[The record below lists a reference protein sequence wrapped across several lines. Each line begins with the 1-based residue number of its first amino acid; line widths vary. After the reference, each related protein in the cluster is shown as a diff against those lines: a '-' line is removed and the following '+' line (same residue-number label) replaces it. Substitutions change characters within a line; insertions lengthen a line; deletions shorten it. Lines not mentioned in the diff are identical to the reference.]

1 MRCYDGLGRRL
12 DLDTIRQDTLHTDH
26 PAGKECGSWHSLET
40 SLHTSPADQSAGLT
54 LRPTPN
60 SDHWRWG
67 PILDAV
73 VCLVWPGP
81 HCLSASH
88 LNFRFLLR
96 SALLGEV
103 NQAQASPFKV
113 VMNGN
118 YSEMIFPAYLV
129 EILEWRLITVVWRW
143 WGSRFMF
150 NISCPSRSGEEKRW
164 CEPPDWL
171 GETPSQSPARTGLL
185 G

>member
-40 SLHTSPADQSAGLT
+40 SLQTSPADQSAGLT

-118 YSEMIFPAYLV
+118 YSEMIFSSISGGDTGVKIDHSGP
-129 EILEWRLITVVWRW
+129 VWRW
-143 WGSRFMF
+143 
-150 NISCPSRSGEEKRW
+150 
-164 CEPPDWL
+164 
-171 GETPSQSPARTGLL
+171 
-185 G
+185 

>member
-1 MRCYDGLGRRL
+1 MTVWAG
-12 DLDTIRQDTLHTDH
+12 DLILIPSGQDTLHTDH
-26 PAGKECGSWHSLET
+26 PARQECGSSHSLENSLQT
-40 SLHTSPADQSAGLT
+40 SLADQSAGLT

-60 SDHWRWG
+60 SDHWRSG
-67 PILDAV
+67 PIIDAV
-73 VCLVWPGP
+73 VCLVSPGP
-81 HCLSASH
+81 HCLSALH

-129 EILEWRLITVVWRW
+129 EILEWRRRLITVAQSGRW
-143 WGSRFMF
+143 DGG
-150 NISCPSRSGEEKRW
+150 GEL
-164 CEPPDWL
+164 PDL
-171 GETPSQSPARTGLL
+171 CLIFCVPA
-185 G
+185 